1 MKQTETSFGRWLV
14 VAIYAMAMAWVESAV
29 VFYLRTM
36 IDRIDPYQPNPL
48 PMVGGFAKAE
58 LIREL
63 ATMVMLATV
72 GILAGKNL
80 RSRFGYFVVAFGI
93 WDIFYYVFLV
103 VMTGWPGSLMD
114 WDLLFL
120 IPLPWWGPVWAP
132 VAISILM
139 IVWGTL
145 ACRLDSSAKL
155 PGFSWKTWGT
165 AGAGALIALY
175 AFTKDAIDVAIA
187 GGSLRKLLPVTF
199 DTELFCFGLILMSV
213 PVVEILFVSYR
224 REKKSEGTID
234 YTKWITHFRRNR
246 ENRTEPDW
254 TAPLS
259 IPTEVLAPLRASI
272 EEFQLGDG
280 GGPAGL
286 IAFDA
291 SRFRDRN
298 GGMRA
303 VVDAWFAEEREHARL
318 LGGAVDRLG
327 GTKITNHW
335 SFSAFCWVRRS
346 LGVRFELQVLLLTEL
361 VSTAYYRVLKRH
373 VPDAPIVAM
382 CQLIMRDEA
391 GHVAFHRDR
400 LAADGCNPSGVFG
413 ALWEMQFWFFGHA
426 AATVLWSSH
435 GRCLG
440 AIGGSRAEYF
450 AEVRYELA
458 RFVRSLSCETEP
470 YAVLAVMG
478 K

>member
-1 MKQTETSFGRWLV
+1 MKPTENFLGRWSI

-48 PMVGGFAKAE
+48 PKIGGLGEAE

-63 ATMVMLATV
+63 ATLIMLATV
-72 GILAGKNL
+72 GTLAGKNL
-80 RSRFGYFVVAFGI
+80 RSRLGYFVIAFGV

-103 VMTGWPGSLMD
+103 VMTAWPRSLMD

-132 VAISILM
+132 VAISALM
-139 IVWGTL
+139 IAWGTL
-145 ACRLDSSAKL
+145 VCRNPSIRVPSSS
-155 PGFSWKTWGT
+155 FTWSL
-165 AGAGALIALY
+165 ASSGALIALY
-175 AFTKDAIDVAIA
+175 VFMKDAINVAIA

-199 DTELFCFGLILMSV
+199 DTQLFCVGLVLMSV
-213 PVVEILFVSYR
+213 PVFEMFLASFR
-224 REKKSEGTID
+224 RERKNESDID
-234 YTKWITHFRRNR
+234 YTKWITHFKRNR

-254 TAPLS
+254 TTPLS
-259 IPTEVLAPLRASI
+259 IPPEMLPVLRASI

-280 GGPAGL
+280 GGPLSL

-298 GGMRA
+298 GGVRA

-318 LGGAVDRLG
+318 LGCAVDRLG
-327 GTKITNHW
+327 GTKIANHW
-335 SFSAFCWVRRS
+335 SFSAFCWVRRFF
-346 LGVRFELQVLLLTEL
+346 GVRFELQVLLLAEL

-373 VPDAPIVAM
+373 VPDAPLAAM
-382 CQLIMRDEA
+382 CQLILRDEA

-400 LAADGCNPSGVFG
+400 LAADGCNPNGFWG
-413 ALWEMQFWFFGHA
+413 AFWEIQFWLFGHA
-426 AATVLWSSH
+426 AAIVLWSSH
-435 GRCLG
+435 GRCVNAL
-440 AIGGSRAEYF
+440 GGSRAEYF

-458 RFVRSLSCETEP
+458 RFVRSLSCEAEP
-470 YAVLAVMG
+470 YTALAIVG